1 MIAQGSYK
9 GFGTSCRYYA
19 VYFDARNC
27 IWVLIAVAQVI
38 ASLGE
43 VEEPPIRPVTCCGC
57 LSLGRGNTSWCA
69 AVPASQTKQ
78 RNVVI
83 PNGHNTQPWHELGA
97 AAVLWAEPTL
107 LVSYAIFRRLP
118 AWLADIRA
126 HTGCVTRSQFL

>member
-1 MIAQGSYK
+1 CGRC
-9 GFGTSCRYYA
+9 CRDYSGYC
-19 VYFDARNC
+19 VARNC
-27 IWVLIAVAQVI
+27 TWVRTAVAPVI
-38 ASLGE
+38 ACLGE
-43 VEEPPIRPVTCCGC
+43 VEEPPSRPVRCCGC

-126 HTGCVTRSQFL
+126 HTGCVYRSQFL

>member
-1 MIAQGSYK
+1 MK
-9 GFGTSCRYYA
+9 GLERVA
-19 VYFDARNC
+19 VITLF
-27 IWVLIAVAQVI
+27 ILTPVIVVWVLIAVAQ
-38 ASLGE
+38 
-43 VEEPPIRPVTCCGC
+43 
-57 LSLGRGNTSWCA
+57 GRGNTSWCA

-107 LVSYAIFRRLP
+107 LVSCAIFRRLS

-126 HTGCVTRSQFL
+126 HTGCVTRFQFL